1 MEIGYRFD
9 TFCFGEYAQVT
20 DSMHPCCCVF
30 KLVKGDAL
38 FGPLSLCPLNGCS
51 MNFFNIRLCFQPAAV
66 TFAATLMACL
76 PVWAVDPFTVR
87 DIRVEGLQRIESGT
101 VFASLPLRVGDQYSD
116 EKGAAA
122 IRALFALGLFKDV
135 RLETQ
140 GDILVVV
147 VEERPSV
154 AVVEF
159 IGLKEFDK
167 DVLVKALRDVGLAEG
182 RPYDKALA
190 DKAEQELKR
199 QYISRSLYG
208 AEVLSTATPVE
219 RNRVNLSFTITEGG
233 PAKIKQIQIVG
244 NKAFTESDLRDQF
257 NLDTGGWMSWYTKSD
272 RYARTKLNADLE
284 ALRSYY
290 LSRGFLEFRI
300 DSTQVAISPDKQEMA
315 ITINVTEGERFVVSG
330 VKLEGNYLNKDDEF
344 RALVKI
350 GVGKPYNA
358 ETVADTTK
366 AFTDYF
372 GSFGFAFA
380 RVEVKPEIDRATNR
394 VQFILQA
401 EPSRRA
407 YVRRILV
414 AGNNR
419 TRDEVIRREFRQ
431 YEAAWYDG
439 DKIRLSRDR
448 VDRLGFFT
456 SVNVETVEIPGA
468 PDQVDLA
475 FTVTEKPTGSI
486 SLGAGFSSAEKVTLS
501 FGIRQENAFG
511 SGNYLAVEV
520 NTSKFNR
527 NLVLSTTDPYF
538 TQNGISRTVDVFQRT
553 TRPYLG
559 DIDSYS
565 LVNSGLG
572 LRFGVPVTETDTVFV
587 GANAEQTQIKAGT
600 GLPDPHKDY
609 ADRFGSTSTAIP
621 LTLGWARDGR
631 DSALVPSK
639 GTYQRLNADLSLAG
653 DVRYFRSN
661 YQYQQYFPLSKK
673 YTLALNAD
681 LGWGKGL
688 SGQPFPIFKNFY
700 VGGLGSVRGFE
711 QSTLGPSQVT
721 SSSNSALVY
730 LGGPKKVVLN
740 AEFMMPFPGAGN
752 DKTLRLYGFTDVGR
766 AFGESQKLS
775 LDELRASAGIGLS
788 WISPMGPLRLSY
800 ATPIR
805 QQTGDKIQKLQ
816 FQIGTSF

>member
-1 MEIGYRFD
+1 MNLFD
-9 TFCFGEYAQVT
+9 
-20 DSMHPCCCVF
+20 
-30 KLVKGDAL
+30 
-38 FGPLSLCPLNGCS
+38 
-51 MNFFNIRLCFQPAAV
+51 IRPRLQPAAL
-66 TFAATLMACL
+66 TLAATLLACL
-76 PVWAVDPFTVR
+76 PTWAVEPFTVR

-154 AVVEF
+154 SVVEF

-167 DVLVKALRDVGLAEG
+167 DVLIKALKDVGLAEG

-199 QYISRSLYG
+199 QYINRSLYG
-208 AEVLSTATPVE
+208 AEVVSTATPVD

-244 NKAFTESDLRDQF
+244 NKVFSESDLRDQF
-257 NLDTGGWMSWYTKSD
+257 SLDTGGWMSWYTKSD

-330 VKLEGNYLNKDDEF
+330 VKLEGNFLNKDDEF
-344 RALVKI
+344 KALVKI
-350 GVGKPYNA
+350 AIGKPYNA
-358 ETVADTTK
+358 ETVAETSK

-372 GSFGFAFA
+372 GTFGFAFA
-380 RVEVKPEIDRATNR
+380 RVEVKPEIDRSSNR
-394 VQFILQA
+394 VQFVLQA

-407 YVRRILV
+407 YVRRILI

-431 YEAAWYDG
+431 FEAAWYDG

-486 SLGAGFSSAEKVTLS
+486 SLGAGFSSTEKVTLS

-520 NTSKFNR
+520 NTSKYNR

-538 TQNGISRTVDVFQRT
+538 TQNGISRTLDIFHRT
-553 TRPYLG
+553 TRPYLTT
-559 DIDSYS
+559 DLSSYS
-565 LVNSGLG
+565 LVNTGAG
-572 LRFGVPVTETDTVFV
+572 IRFGVPVTENDTVFL
-587 GANAEQTQIKAGT
+587 GMNAEQTTIDKGTAGN
-600 GLPDPHKDY
+600 LPY
-609 ADRFGSTSTAIP
+609 EYNQYGQLFGFKSTAFP

-639 GTYQRLNADLSLAG
+639 GSFQRFNADLSLAG
-653 DVRYFRSN
+653 DVRYVRTS
-661 YQYQQYFPLSKK
+661 YQHQYYYPLSNK

-681 LGWGKGL
+681 LGWGQGL
-688 SGQPFPIFKNFY
+688 NGQTYPLFKNFY

-711 QSTLGPSQVT
+711 QSTLGPASQT
-721 SSSNSALVY
+721 AGIY
-730 LGGPKKVVLN
+730 IGGSKKIVLN
-740 AEFMMPFPGAGN
+740 AEFIVPFPGAGN
-752 DKTLRLYGFTDVGR
+752 DKTLRLFGFTDVGR
-766 AFGESQKLS
+766 AFGDAERVSLS
-775 LDELRASAGIGLS
+775 ELRASAGIGLS
-788 WISPMGPLRLSY
+788 WISPMGPLRFSY
-800 ATPIR
+800 ATPVH